1 MNSCNY
7 RDQCSLLNPSKINPS
22 KFKSCK
28 AQRGPFWDQ
37 QENWMQTSQHIMTCY
52 KSVNIQCKI
61 FGLQSKLENLILNQ
75 YRQMLLGFH
84 QQLWCW
90 TDQWFDLSLID
101 VQDLER
107 KSKLELE
114 QNISDKIKRNNPII
128 NN

>member
-1 MNSCNY
+1 
-7 RDQCSLLNPSKINPS
+7 
-22 KFKSCK
+22 
-28 AQRGPFWDQ
+28 
-37 QENWMQTSQHIMTCY
+37 
-52 KSVNIQCKI
+52 
-61 FGLQSKLENLILNQ
+61 
-75 YRQMLLGFH
+75 MLLGFH